1 MADMVMQKGKNYDS
15 VRYYDIRVWSC
26 IIFVKEWITLPYK
39 LLLQD
44 NSQLILIVVNK
55 LIGGL

>member
-26 IIFVKEWITLPYK
+26 IIFVKEWITLPCK

-44 NSQLILIVVNK
+44 NSQLISIVVNK